1 MKLIPILLILNITV
15 ICGSCKKERVNGG
28 ETVEIYLLKTS
39 QTVPGKCQIDASA
52 SSIQDTPE
60 ITNDDILEYSQIS
73 REFKLTDIAFQKVKS
88 FHDFTPFAVTVDR
101 KVIYYG
107 FFKPGTSSSSCDYS
121 VTMDITWSAGNKI
134 VLRLGYPAVIDGI
147 DIDDQRNNSW
157 LLGTLEKQG
166 KLRP

>member
-1 MKLIPILLILNITV
+1 MKLIPILLIFNI
-15 ICGSCKKERVNGG
+15 ILLSCKKDKVSGG

-39 QTVPGKCQIDASA
+39 QTVPGKCQIDAAA

-60 ITNDDILEYSQIS
+60 ITNDDILEYSQIA
-73 REFKLTDIAFQKVKS
+73 REFKLSAIAIQKVKA

-107 FFKPGTSSSSCDYS
+107 FFKPGISSSSCTNS
-121 VTMDITWSAGNKI
+121 ITMDISLSSGNKI
-134 VLRLGYPAVIDGI
+134 VLRLGYPAAIDDAGF
-147 DIDDQRNNSW
+147 DDQRNNSW